1 MASSADETDSRI
13 GATGTGYSQ
22 KALVEDVN
30 DSSTTRLEVAAK
42 DAVINVERVDDLI
55 SQSYMGENSGVN
67 LGTFDEESFINLNTG
82 EGNLGGEFVR
92 FGGITKLQG
101 GNGSNTLIGSGGS
114 NNTIAAGV
122 GVSSI
127 WGGGASNDTLSGVGG
142 TSLESLKSASSTFF
156 FMNGDGKDQIQ
167 DFTFLTDENG
177 DVADKVNIYTAAVT
191 DVQLSGNDVIISLN
205 NEEDKLTM
213 KNAIGKDFRVEYGDF
228 GSANTVTAQ
237 VQETALDFNG
247 RADYF
252 KATGRSATLTA
263 NSSLNSADIWLNNDR
278 NYSSNTFLGDIKYV
292 NASGIEGQST
302 LVGNSN
308 NNYMIA
314 SSENSSMWGGQ
325 DATND
330 TLVGGAGADV
340 FWYGKNEGSDVI
352 QNVDGSDTV
361 NLYDASLADLGAI
374 DVTSNTVTIAI
385 KDSTNVLRVQGN
397 ITGTGF
403 RMSDGTTYAVDGNRN
418 WYQKN

>member
-1 MASSADETDSRI
+1 
-13 GATGTGYSQ
+13 
-22 KALVEDVN
+22 
-30 DSSTTRLEVAAK
+30 
-42 DAVINVERVDDLI
+42 
-55 SQSYMGENSGVN
+55 
-67 LGTFDEESFINLNTG
+67 
-82 EGNLGGEFVR
+82 
-92 FGGITKLQG
+92 
-101 GNGSNTLIGSGGS
+101 
-114 NNTIAAGV
+114 
-122 GVSSI
+122 
-127 WGGGASNDTLSGVGG
+127 
-142 TSLESLKSASSTFF
+142 
-156 FMNGDGKDQIQ
+156 MNGDGKDQIQ

-278 NYSSNTFLGDIKYV
+278 NYSSNTFLGDIKYL

-325 DATND
+325 EATND